1 MITGQLSK
9 PLLPLRAEMEGAEL
23 QEDERAASPDSETND
38 EPLLLPPDADD
49 NDKLYAEFDRIW
61 GKLAHTHS
69 SVIRGDISSH
79 ARSPR
84 LRLEIKMREKQ
95 GRLRGEKCDCC
106 VESS

>member
-49 NDKLYAEFDRIW
+49 NDKLYGDSLSAPHRIC
-61 GKLAHTHS
+61 
-69 SVIRGDISSH
+69 RH
-79 ARSPR
+79 AS
-84 LRLEIKMREKQ
+84 KAQ
-95 GRLRGEKCDCC
+95 
-106 VESS
+106 S

>member
-49 NDKLYAEFDRIW
+49 NDKLYVAEAAVVAITFDLQSRLVQAGIGELRAVPGANW
-61 GKLAHTHS
+61 GAGWGLATVQ
-69 SVIRGDISSH
+69 SVLGQR
-79 ARSPR
+79 P
-84 LRLEIKMREKQ
+84 
-95 GRLRGEKCDCC
+95 
-106 VESS
+106 